1 MSASSLHIFMVFSI
15 GILTYVGIITMPA
28 LSAISL
34 GLGKVRSKG
43 QRLTSTV
50 ALIAIIGW
58 MEYLTYLGLIS

>member
-58 MEYLTYLGLIS
+58 MGYLTYLGLIS

>member
-1 MSASSLHIFMVFSI
+1 MSASLHIFMVFSI

-58 MEYLTYLGLIS
+58 MGYLTYLGLIS